1 MFHVELASWGVFLP
15 SEVRIRGILALSR
28 AWFYN
33 GQKQK
38 CKFLK
43 KGSLPDFQIFVV
55 IREVILQKMAPILA
69 PVNFFSVLTL
79 LGNCVG
85 LLMIFNKVGTRS
97 EKTRLNREASQ
108 GGERSHQSQSRNVYF
123 PFFSHAKIDVKD
135 GGVPF
140 SWNASKV
147 LKC

>member
-1 MFHVELASWGVFLP
+1 MGKNKNANFSKSPHGPIF
-15 SEVRIRGILALSR
+15 
-28 AWFYN
+28 
-33 GQKQK
+33 
-38 CKFLK
+38 KF
-43 KGSLPDFQIFVV
+43 FVV

-140 SWNASKV
+140 SWNAPKV